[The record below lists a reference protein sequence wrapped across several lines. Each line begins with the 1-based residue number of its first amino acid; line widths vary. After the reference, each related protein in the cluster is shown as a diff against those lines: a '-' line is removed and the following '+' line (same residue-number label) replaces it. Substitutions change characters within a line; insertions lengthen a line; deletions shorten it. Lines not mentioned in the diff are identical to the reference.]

1 MQTVHA
7 YTFCYDAS
15 GYGFRDPQAEMAY
28 HMKLGVDGVFT
39 ELLDTGVAA
48 FKSLTNASVSPI
60 SIDSAHGR
68 YVGCVLVFNK
78 MAQELRW
85 YFPSLAVVG
94 KYHNR
99 LGVELNERAG
109 AYAPIGIKAY
119 AASHIEFHHGIH
131 RAALFKQ
138 FDARNHSVIQRHERF
153 NA

>member
-7 YTFCYDAS
+7 YIFCYDAS
-15 GYGFRDPQAEMAY
+15 GYGFKDPQAEMAY
-28 HMKLGVDGVFT
+28 HMKLGVHGVFT

-85 YFPSLAVVG
+85 YFPSLAVV
-94 KYHNR
+94 
-99 LGVELNERAG
+99 ELNERAG

-131 RAALFKQ
+131 RAASFKQ
-138 FDARNHSVIQRHERF
+138 FDARNHSVIQRHELF
-153 NA
+153 DA

>member
-60 SIDSAHGR
+60 SIDSAHGC
-68 YVGCVLVFNK
+68 YVGRCLVFNK
-78 MAQELRW
+78 MAQKVR
-85 YFPSLAVVG
+85 
-94 KYHNR
+94 
-99 LGVELNERAG
+99 
-109 AYAPIGIKAY
+109 
-119 AASHIEFHHGIH
+119 
-131 RAALFKQ
+131 
-138 FDARNHSVIQRHERF
+138 
-153 NA
+153 